1 MPSPEPTSP
10 PDAAAGSAHAEL
22 ARGLLRAVIDQD
34 FASTQDA
41 WCGGGP
47 VQHFPS
53 IDLAV
58 VAFAPGRAPVWA
70 NVLFSREHPQ
80 GVIAAIDAT
89 AGPVSNVRFDADLQN
104 AKGDSIVWLPGSD
117 WRQLPLQP
125 LYGQGTRMVAPYPA
139 SLLKLLVA
147 VGVGLAVDWQLV
159 PAWPAALESMITL
172 SDNDATTEMVAL
184 LHRVKLVDTLNAR
197 FASLGLPTLQLKG
210 TQADGGWRNADG
222 AGVGHIHMTA
232 WDTARLLWLLDLH
245 AAPPPWLPP
254 GTSLLA
260 TSTCGH
266 LLELLQRHRLDHVLS
281 STSLRGVP
289 GWTAGLPGTPV
300 FAHKTGHT
308 DNYIADAGI
317 LREPGCHAIVAL
329 QSNLGRRYAPD
340 PRCVTTWR
348 IPALG
353 GALHRLLRT
362 TTRARGVH
370 GGAANERMLAP

>member
-1 MPSPEPTSP
+1 MPSPAPTFP
-10 PDAAAGSAHAEL
+10 PDAAAAASAAL
-22 ARGLLRAVIDQD
+22 ARRLVQAVIDQD
-34 FASTQDA
+34 FAATPDT

-104 AKGDSIVWLPGSD
+104 AKGDSIAWLPGSD

-159 PAWPAALESMITL
+159 PAWPAALESMITM

-210 TQADGGWRNADG
+210 TQGDGGWRNADG

-232 WDTARLLWLLDLH
+232 WDTARLLWLLDSH

-254 GTSLLA
+254 GTSLLTA
-260 TSTCGH
+260 STCGH
-266 LLELLQRHRLDHVLS
+266 LLGLLQRQQLDHVLS
-281 STSLRGVP
+281 STSLQGVP
-289 GWTAGLPGTPV
+289 GWTAGLPGTPE

-340 PRCVTTWR
+340 PRCATTWR

-353 GALHRLLRT
+353 GALHRLLRAAT
-362 TTRARGVH
+362 GEQALH
-370 GGAANERMLAP
+370 GSAAIERTLAP